1 MSWLRIDDSFTSHP
15 KILALRTP
23 GRRWTW
29 LEVLT
34 YTCRYHSPVVPTN
47 IADAI
52 PKATQPFILDCI
64 SLILIDVQEGGDLHV
79 HDWELYADLSVGE
92 KVDYYL
98 GTKNP
103 DASANEVYRAIGGK
117 RELVLHEVAR
127 FRNGSQTVPNPVPDD
142 DIQRFPGTA
151 EPGSQS
157 GSRARAPDPYPT
169 QESTPE
175 GSSVTA
181 NSPSTSYGPSYEATA
196 KETER
201 ERQQLL
207 RQAQARGERDDD
219 GQPFK
224 IDEMQKL
231 GGKT

>member
-15 KILALRTP
+15 KILALKTP

-34 YTCRYHSPVVPTN
+34 YTCRYHSPVVPSN
-47 IADAI
+47 IADVV
-52 PKATQPFILDCI
+52 PKATRPFILDCI

-79 HDWELYADLSVGE
+79 HDWELYADLSIGE

-127 FRNGSQTVPNPVPDD
+127 FRNGSQSVPNPVPDA
-142 DIQRFPGTA
+142 DIDWFPGTA

-169 QESTPE
+169 PKATPE
-175 GSSVTA
+175 GSSVSETLPAKPSFVA
-181 NSPSTSYGPSYEATA
+181 NYAAPAYADGNYLAPIGGQAIEALA
-196 KETER
+196 AAANV
-201 ERQQLL
+201 
-207 RQAQARGERDDD
+207 RQAGRDIKHGET
-219 GQPFK
+219 GA
-224 IDEMQKL
+224 
-231 GGKT
+231 